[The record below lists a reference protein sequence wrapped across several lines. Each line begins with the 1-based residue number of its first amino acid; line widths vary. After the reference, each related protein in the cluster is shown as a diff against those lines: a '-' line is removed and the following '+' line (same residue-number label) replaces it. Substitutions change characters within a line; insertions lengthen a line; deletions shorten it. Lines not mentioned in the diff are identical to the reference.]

1 MNPEVDAFI
10 TGATQWPDELAA
22 MRPVLLATGL
32 TEELKWR
39 QPCYSHEGKN
49 IVIMGE
55 MKAGMTLGFFKGG
68 LLLDPD
74 HVLLDNGPNSRQTKR
89 MFFTSVDDVERL
101 ADTVTRYVNESV
113 AVELSGA
120 TLDPAPEPELAAELQ
135 ERLDADPKLKAAFEA
150 LTPGR
155 RRYYNIHITEA
166 KQSATRSARVEKC
179 IPKILA
185 GKGLQDR

>member
-1 MNPEVDAFI
+1 MNPEVDDVIAR
-10 TGATQWPDELAA
+10 ATQWPDEMAA
-22 MRPVLLATGL
+22 MRQVLLATGL

-39 QPCYSHEGKN
+39 QPCYSLDGKN

-55 MKAGMTLGFFKGG
+55 MKAGLTLGFFKGA
-68 LLLDPD
+68 LLADPD
-74 HVLLDNGPNSRQTKR
+74 GVLVDNGPNSRSAKR
-89 MFFTSVDDVERL
+89 MFFQSVADVERL
-101 ADTVTRYVNESV
+101 AGTVTRYVQEAV
-113 AVELSGA
+113 AVERSGA
-120 TLDPAPEPELAAELQ
+120 TLDPAPEPEMAAELQ

-155 RRYYNIHITEA
+155 RRYYNIHISEA